1 MGELIL
7 CSRPLAK
14 FPYHLENVGINIYS
28 LEELCYYI
36 EKNMYLLDESFL
48 DEELCVWIG
57 QELEFPELGER
68 LAAICDRDGTV
79 AEFAECI
86 LRETGYFDA
95 VKTGKVVMGL
105 REMAYKSKAE
115 RGKLRADRYAAGGR
129 LRYAVYEYRR
139 LLAEWDGENE
149 ILCGDIWHNLGCA
162 CARMFLFEE
171 AADCYAKAYGKNRN
185 PQSLQECLYARACA
199 GNVDGLV
206 AAAKEFGADAE
217 ELSDIRRTLRDAAR
231 TVDGE
236 MTAQGQTSG
245 DKKETSASRTVTEWK
260 DTYRKNCR
268 V

>member
-185 PQSLQECLYARACA
+185 PQSLQECLYARAC
-199 GNVDGLV
+199 LW
-206 AAAKEFGADAE
+206 
-217 ELSDIRRTLRDAAR
+217 RRQKSLAR
-231 TVDGE
+231 
-236 MTAQGQTSG
+236 M
-245 DKKETSASRTVTEWK
+245 R
-260 DTYRKNCR
+260 RNCR
-268 V
+268 ISGARCGMRRGRWTGRLPYQGGHPAIKRRSQPAGR